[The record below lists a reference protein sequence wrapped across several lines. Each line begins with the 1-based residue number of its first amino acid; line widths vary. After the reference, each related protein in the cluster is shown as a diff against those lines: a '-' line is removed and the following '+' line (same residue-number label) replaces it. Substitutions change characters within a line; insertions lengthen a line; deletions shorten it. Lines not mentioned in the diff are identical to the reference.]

1 MTLHN
6 DPHKLIELPSCTLS
20 CTPLYFPATLRIS
33 TSRLTLTKLLILPGD
48 ILTQKK
54 EENKNAEQN
63 ERKIMCRRVDKGAC
77 RHCQVAG
84 ADGVAYGGK
93 LRNQTADINNILI

>member
-1 MTLHN
+1 M
-6 DPHKLIELPSCTLS
+6 
-20 CTPLYFPATLRIS
+20 
-33 TSRLTLTKLLILPGD
+33 PGD
-48 ILTQKK
+48 FLIQKE
-54 EENKNAEQN
+54 EENKNAEKN

-84 ADGVAYGGK
+84 AGGGADGVAYGGK